1 MTPPSSPSISPSSS
15 NAPVSPGASVP
26 PPRSKPSGTS
36 ACCGGCGCER
46 SESHRLRVA
55 VLCGGPD
62 AERPVSLN
70 SGRGVFEALR
80 AVGGLDVSHHEIHT
94 LTQAD
99 LSGIAAD
106 VFFPVLHGAWGE
118 GGVLQELLERDG
130 RPFVT
135 SGSRAARLAM
145 DKIESKKIAVAA
157 GVRTAEWCELRSPAD
172 PLPLAVPCVLKPI
185 DDGSSVD
192 VFICRSDRDVA
203 TARAGLHAKR
213 ARFMAERFIPG
224 RELTVGIVGTE
235 VNSLIE
241 IKPNVEFYDYEAK
254 YTREDTNY
262 IVNPAVPRDVAPG
275 VCADALKVFTAI
287 GCRDLAR
294 IDFRYDDTPSGDG
307 RWYFLEINTIPGF
320 TSHSLVPK
328 GAAARGE
335 SMSALCARLVQM
347 AVARR
352 RSALA

>member
-1 MTPPSSPSISPSSS
+1 
-15 NAPVSPGASVP
+15 
-26 PPRSKPSGTS
+26 
-36 ACCGGCGCER
+36 
-46 SESHRLRVA
+46 

-80 AVGGLDVSHHEIHT
+80 TVGGLDVSHHEIHT

-99 LSGIAAD
+99 LASINAD

-145 DKIESKKIAVAA
+145 DKIESKNIAAAA
-157 GVRTAEWCELRSPAD
+157 GVRTAEWCELRSPGD
-172 PLPLAVPCVLKPI
+172 PLPLSVPCVLKPI

-192 VFICRSDRDVA
+192 VFVCKSDQDVA
-203 TARAGLHAKR
+203 AARAGLHGKR

-241 IKPNVEFYDYEAK
+241 IRPNVEFYDYEAK

-262 IVNPAVPRDVAPG
+262 IVNPALPKDVAAG
-275 VCADALKVFTAI
+275 VCEDALKVFRAM

-294 IDFRYDDTPSGDG
+294 VDFRYDDTKGGAG

-347 AVARR
+347 AVARQR
-352 RSALA
+352 GAIA